1 MYITK
6 NGKEYS
12 VTEYRDKWTIK
23 SDSGKLSV
31 AFDVSKNI
39 CKTSE
44 ELREYVLKNDLF

>member
-12 VTEYRDKWTIK
+12 VTEYRDKWTVK

-31 AFDVSKNI
+31 AFDVSKKI
-39 CKTSE
+39 CTTAD
-44 ELREYVLKNDLF
+44 ELQDYVLQNDMF